1 MCCIPTQSTKGEGLL
16 RKISSQRKNY
26 GRHESQTLESSRQIR
41 RDYKCCLCFL
51 GRRYGIPFSAL
62 HFSHEIPSPG
72 LGILLESLLSSWQKQ
87 FRDRVERCQE
97 IFTNPHWCLIH
108 VACMAVICHSLS
120 SRGEEKKW
128 GVPQG
133 TEHMLFQWDT
143 PLVIWKINQA
153 FKADQALINS
163 YLQSSV
169 LLFLWYYNPNPTY
182 TVDFRIKK
190 KKNKYDF
197 KNKIKKSVTPQEWN
211 KQGASN

>member
-1 MCCIPTQSTKGEGLL
+1 MCCNPTQSKKGEGLL

-26 GRHESQTLESSRQIR
+26 GRHESQTLESSRRIR

-62 HFSHEIPSPG
+62 HFSHEIPRPG
-72 LGILLESLLSSWQKQ
+72 RGILLESLLSSWQKQ

-120 SRGEEKKW
+120 RRGEEKKC

-133 TEHMLFQWDT
+133 MEHMFQWDT

-163 YLQSSV
+163 YPQSSV
-169 LLFLWYYNPNPTY
+169 LLFLWYCNPTY
-182 TVDFRIKK
+182 TTDFRI
-190 KKNKYDF
+190 
-197 KNKIKKSVTPQEWN
+197 
-211 KQGASN
+211 